1 MDLFSVYLY
10 YNYGLYKRCSLP
22 PVSGLQPTLPQLLE
36 MELPL
41 RVRDKFETFGVLL
54 LEDDSGDK
62 MAVMR
67 EKFRGDPE
75 KITMEVLREWL
86 AGKGVEVSWDSL
98 IATLKK
104 SKLQLMAKQIQM
116 ALDTL

>member
-1 MDLFSVYLY
+1 M
-10 YNYGLYKRCSLP
+10 
-22 PVSGLQPTLPQLLE
+22 
-36 MELPL
+36 PL
-41 RVRDKFETFGVLL
+41 RVRDKFETFGVFLL
-54 LEDDSGDK
+54 NDENGDK

-104 SKLQLMAKQIQM
+104 SKLPLMAQQIQM
-116 ALDTL
+116 ALDQLTAASSTTSKEYFVTNICIMLGEVVC